1 MYHIHYAGHG
11 DSWCIVDES
20 LAVRFVGSKDQA
32 EDWLDFQENARS
44 RPSVAS
50 LPSLGP
56 LIDAATHGILR
67 FFTAI
72 RGRFGSGP
80 VAHR

>member
-32 EDWLDFQENARS
+32 EDWLDFQENARR
-44 RPSVAS
+44 RPSAAL

-56 LIDAATHGILR
+56 LIDASTHGILR
-67 FFTAI
+67 FFAAI
-72 RGRFGSGP
+72 RGWLGSGP